1 MNLLPNTTVLT
12 LMRSQANALMSTP
25 VEVYDVTISY
35 NAYGQQIVSSG
46 LVFAVSGYVGAVKG
60 KDEEYLVSK
69 GYAGIGTEQTVTV
82 LVPVEHDVS
91 IDQVIRTNNKDFRVV
106 WTNTY
111 TQDSIQLYT
120 KALCALFNVESEKRR
135 LTNG

>member
-1 MNLLPNTTVLT
+1 MLPNTTVLA

-25 VEVYDVTISY
+25 VEVYDITITY
-35 NAYGQQIVSSG
+35 NAYGQQVVSSG

-60 KDEEYLVSK
+60 KDEEYLITK

-82 LVPVEHDVS
+82 LVPVEYDINIEQIV
-91 IDQVIRTNNKDFRVV
+91 RTNNKDFRVV

>member
-1 MNLLPNTTVLT
+1 MNLLPNTTVLA
-12 LMRSQANALMSTP
+12 LMRSQSNALMSTP
-25 VEVYDVTISY
+25 VEVYNVTITY
-35 NAYGQQIVSSG
+35 NTYGQQVVSSG
-46 LVFAVSGYVGAVKG
+46 LVFAVSGYVGAVRG

-69 GYAGIGTEQTVTV
+69 GYTGIGTEQHVTV
-82 LVPVEHDVS
+82 LVPFGNTITINQIV
-91 IDQVIRTNNKDFRVV
+91 RTNNKDFRVV
-106 WTNTY
+106 WTNDY